1 MFFYGTR
8 EQHVFPSS
16 ASSRMIYTRALG
28 NHQFRTAAGLFS
40 AAGLIRTTAGIH
52 EEREAAATAAKRK
65 STAQCKFGELLYNHP
80 NQNV

>member
-16 ASSRMIYTRALG
+16 ASSSMIYTRALG

-52 EEREAAATAAKRK
+52 EEREAAAKKK
-65 STAQCKFGELLYNHP
+65 STAQCKFAELFYNHP
-80 NQNV
+80 N